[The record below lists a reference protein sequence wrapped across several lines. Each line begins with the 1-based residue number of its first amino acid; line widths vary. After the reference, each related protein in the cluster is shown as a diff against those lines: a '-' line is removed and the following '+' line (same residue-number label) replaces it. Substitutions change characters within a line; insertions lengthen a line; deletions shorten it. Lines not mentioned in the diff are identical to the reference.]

1 MWGKYCIGKFWNIWT
16 LFPLYC
22 NMQIK
27 WRFFVRFLIY
37 CIPSLKY
44 LIFSFLG
51 TETKPNKIGNGGK
64 RSPKWSSFS
73 GVKCTDI
80 RNETITNLCPY
91 LSYNKTYNTIKDE
104 WNFLTLV
111 CYLQSVLKLWQFLW
125 WMIVFKRLAISE
137 WFSKLW

>member
-1 MWGKYCIGKFWNIWT
+1 MWGKYCIDKFLKYMNIVSFILQYADQMT
-16 LFPLYC
+16 
-22 NMQIK
+22 
-27 WRFFVRFLIY
+27 FFVRFLIY

-111 CYLQSVLKLWQFLW
+111 CYLQSVLKLWQFL
-125 WMIVFKRLAISE
+125 
-137 WFSKLW
+137 